1 MAAKAKPANAH
12 RVQAIL
18 NTTVE
23 PNWWIRDLESVI
35 QEGTWQKDRATDG
48 DVPEIDSLSSSD
60 KVSIANFLN
69 SIRFEE
75 IDDRSEAIPQ
85 AYAKTFQW
93 VFDSP
98 RNTKHSWDSYI
109 DWLEGS
115 TKDIYW
121 ITGKP
126 GCGKSTLM
134 KFMYNHKSTL
144 HGLEMWNDASPA
156 QLVKAAFYFWI
167 AGTEQQMSEEG
178 LLRSLLY
185 QSLQQC
191 PELIAKAFSTRWR
204 IHCLLGE
211 NSEPWT
217 KEEFLEGLVTTI
229 SLDAEHYKFA
239 FFVDG
244 LDEFHGDRTKMAA
257 WLQDLSKLDN
267 VRLCVSSRPEQEFED
282 AFSKMP
288 SLRLQD
294 LTRPDIESYARSRL
308 TSHIGFF
315 ELNERDP
322 DYAEHLIDNITDKAE
337 GVFLWVRF
345 VVDSLLDGLAKGDR
359 VTDLQEVLNS
369 LPTEL
374 ESLFERIL
382 ERCFYSKLPKGS
394 KRPRDGERAAQLLQ
408 LKHASFKAP
417 SILELYFADEDDPDR
432 AISRSIGSLDHK
444 WEAFSTTMQRR
455 INSRLLGLL
464 EPQKQTSRPLWNAR
478 VQYMHRTVRDFLETE
493 RIRNMIDA
501 ATPVQYV
508 PALNLCAAQLVLLK
522 TCSPHIKDN
531 WSNIDI
537 LSNFEHYALD
547 VQSRTGSLPMALIA
561 DFSRTL
567 EKVAPHLSG
576 AFLICLETFLK
587 ESEDAR
593 GFLSAIEQDVSSVVR
608 SHLLE
613 SIKKKE
619 YEVKS
624 KKQMTQP
631 DTKPQSSR
639 SRFWKAPKKLKSR
652 KVDGESSKTS

>member
-1 MAAKAKPANAH
+1 
-12 RVQAIL
+12 V
-18 NTTVE
+18 
-23 PNWWIRDLESVI
+23 SV
-35 QEGTWQKDRATDG
+35 A
-48 DVPEIDSLSSSD
+48 S
-60 KVSIANFLN
+60 FLK
-69 SIRFEE
+69 SVGFEE

-93 VFDSP
+93 IFASP
-98 RNTKHSWDSYI
+98 GNTTHRWNSFVG
-109 DWLEGS
+109 WLQGS

-134 KFMYNHKSTL
+134 KFIYNHKSTL
-144 HGLEMWNDASPA
+144 HGLRTWSGASPP
-156 QLVKAAFYFWI
+156 QLVKAAFYFWL
-167 AGTEQQMSEEG
+167 AGTKQQMLEEG
-178 LLRSLLY
+178 LVRSLLY

-191 PELIAKAFSTRWR
+191 PELIAKAFPTRWR

-217 KEEFLEGLVTTI
+217 KEELLNGLVAI
-229 SLDAEHYKFA
+229 VSWHARHYKFA
-239 FFVDG
+239 FFIDG
-244 LDEFHGDRTKMAA
+244 LDEFYGDHTKMAA

-294 LTRPDIESYARSRL
+294 LTRPDIEHYARSRL
-308 TSHIGFF
+308 TNHIGFL
-315 ELNERDP
+315 ELSERDP

-337 GVFLWVRF
+337 GIFLWVRF

-359 VTDLQEVLNS
+359 VTDLQEILDL
-369 LPTEL
+369 LPIEL

-394 KRPRDGERAAQLLQ
+394 KRPRGGERAAQLLQ
-408 LKHASFKAP
+408 LEYASLEAP

-432 AISRSIGSLDHK
+432 AISRPVGSLDHK

-464 EPQKQTSRPLWNAR
+464 EPQKPANRPLWNAK

-493 RIRNMIDA
+493 RIRNMIEA
-501 ATPVQYV
+501 AAPSPYL

-522 TCSPHIKDN
+522 TDSPHVN
-531 WSNIDI
+531 GRWNN
-537 LSNFEHYALD
+537 LEMLTRFEHYARE
-547 VQSRTGSLPMALIA
+547 VQLRTGSLPMALIA
-561 DFSRTL
+561 DFGRTL
-567 EKVAPHLSG
+567 DTVAPDLSSKFL
-576 AFLICLETFLK
+576 AFLETLLN
-587 ESEDAR
+587 ESENAR
-593 GFLSAIEQDVSSVVR
+593 AFFNAIESNVDLVVR

-613 SIKKKE
+613 LVKKKE
-619 YEVKS
+619 YEIRSKIQEAKI
-624 KKQMTQP
+624 KKQEAQF
-631 DTKPQSSR
+631 DAKIQSTR
-639 SRFWKAPKKLKSR
+639 SRFWKAPKKLKLR
-652 KVDGESSKTS
+652 NADGQSSELS